1 MKNRTAVRITA
12 LLSALMICAASAS
25 CTPRGAGADTDSGES
40 EPPRLSESGHKLA
53 AFEDDGDTYTYRIS
67 VGGLPTSWNRH
78 RDGGD
83 GAELLLG
90 YTTDTLYKY
99 EYNEDFTGFT
109 VVPSMAEDYPDDVSG
124 EYAGS
129 YGIEDGETG
138 RAYRIRLRAGLRYDT
153 GDAITADDFESS
165 ARLLLGDSESV
176 LAETFFDIVGAED
189 YFLGGRYVLRA
200 FISDDA
206 DSGEYVDDGEFTESD
221 GILYYDGMK
230 LLLDMNDGGGWSVLS
245 LRDYADA
252 HYLDGEDAG
261 AAYEKLSA
269 AARDDGIV
277 EMTRE
282 LVDALR
288 ICIAALDGYENVDA
302 AREEMGEYADVEFE
316 EMLFLG
322 REYEKLDYEGNVGLF
337 AESPH
342 SLVLVFSE
350 PRANDFWLLDRLAT
364 DLGLVYGPVYERC
377 VGVNEAGDHVNIY
390 ATGVETYAGFGPYKL
405 NVYAQGSRAM
415 LERNEFWHGYG
426 EDEYIEGTYMTD
438 RVEITVAPDSERRLS
453 MFLTGQLDECA
464 LEPSQARMYLGGSY
478 TGRIEK
484 APVWIAALN
493 PDLATLSELE
503 KSAVPTQAGREVNKT
518 ILTIPEFRRAL
529 SLSIDRDGFVRTL
542 SPTSS
547 PATGL
552 FSRATVARPDL
563 GVAYRDTDEGRG
575 ALSFYPDGAVDGF
588 DADAARALFDDA
600 YETAVSEG
608 LLSADAA
615 SSGEWEVQI
624 TIGKPTN
631 DEYWTRGIEFL
642 SDCWAD
648 AVVGTKFEG
657 RLVIRESRALG
668 QIAYSDALRRGDV
681 DMLFSVGFGGDP
693 LDPYSTMCDYVGD
706 IAYDSFT
713 DKNAIAVS
721 MSIDVDGDGDD
732 ENITAALGDMIRALA
747 GGVVEVTLEDGT
759 TAEFSPADPLSR
771 CEALASCEAALI
783 EYANVIPLFSDA
795 ETSLRGERLVYAAAE
810 PLPILGTGGVEWLSY
825 TMDDEDFAEYISSRG
840 GELEYR

>member
-1 MKNRTAVRITA
+1 MKKRTAVRITA
-12 LLSALMICAASAS
+12 LLSALMICAVSAS
-25 CTPRGAGADTDSGES
+25 CTPRGAGADTDSVES

-67 VGGLPTSWNRH
+67 VGELPTSWNRH

-189 YFLGGRYVLRA
+189 YFYGGRYVLRA

-288 ICIAALDGYENVDA
+288 ICIAALDGYESVDA
-302 AREEMGEYADVEFE
+302 ARDEMGEYADVEFE

-377 VGVNEAGDHVNIY
+377 VGVNEA
-390 ATGVETYAGFGPYKL
+390 GVETYAGFGPYKL

-478 TGRIEK
+478 TSRIEK

-503 KSAVPTQAGREVNKT
+503 KNAAPTQAGREVNKT

-588 DADAARALFDDA
+588 DTNAARALFDDA
-600 YETAVSEG
+600 YETVVSEG

-615 SSGEWEVQI
+615 SSGDWEVQI

-668 QIAYSDALRRGDV
+668 QIAYSEKKLRE
-681 DMLFSVGFGGDP
+681 GFC
-693 LDPYSTMCDYVGD
+693 T
-706 IAYDSFT
+706 
-713 DKNAIAVS
+713 
-721 MSIDVDGDGDD
+721 
-732 ENITAALGDMIRALA
+732 
-747 GGVVEVTLEDGT
+747 
-759 TAEFSPADPLSR
+759 
-771 CEALASCEAALI
+771 
-783 EYANVIPLFSDA
+783 
-795 ETSLRGERLVYAAAE
+795 
-810 PLPILGTGGVEWLSY
+810 
-825 TMDDEDFAEYISSRG
+825 
-840 GELEYR
+840 